1 MPDSKNRKIYDWKT
15 RKYVEPEQLERKKP
29 TISEVAKA
37 IQEEDLL
44 LGAKH
49 NDSVAETTD
58 HIEPVKDKKKT
69 HIKETYKSLTALRQ
83 SAQTKDITQL
93 SDEEIDSAL
102 RQSMAL
108 KQVKEIGLRT
118 YQLVCLFPPQCRN
131 RAPKDLM
138 ERPDLITL
146 LEDFREKIE
155 RCLKIIC
162 KEEYALSNDFNNKG
176 LRIAFKSEQD
186 CHDFIYIHKNFFTQL
201 SGKMYIRDTDTN
213 HTEEYE
219 ITETKKGYLII

>member
-1 MPDSKNRKIYDWKT
+1 MPNSKSRKIYDWKT
-15 RKYVEPEQLERKKP
+15 RTYIDPSEKVVAKP
-29 TISEVAKA
+29 TFSDVKKA
-37 IQEEDLL
+37 IQEEDILANNGSIL
-44 LGAKH
+44 E
-49 NDSVAETTD
+49 ETRPEKAVYKNINELKERNITQLTD
-58 HIEPVKDKKKT
+58 EEVD
-69 HIKETYKSLTALRQ
+69 TALRV
-83 SAQTKDITQL
+83 SLAK
-93 SDEEIDSAL
+93 
-102 RQSMAL
+102 
-108 KQVKEIGLRT
+108 KQAKEMGLRT

-162 KEEYALSNDFNNKG
+162 KDMWGISNDFNNKG
-176 LRIAFKSEQD
+176 LKIAFKSEQD

-201 SGKMYIRDTDTN
+201 NGKLYIRDTDTN

>member
-1 MPDSKNRKIYDWKT
+1 MPDSKTRKIYDWKT
-15 RKYVEPEQLERKKP
+15 RTYIDPNEKVVAKP
-29 TISEVAKA
+29 TLSDVKKA
-37 IQEEDLL
+37 IQEEDILAN
-44 LGAKH
+44 G
-49 NDSVAETTD
+49 DSTPETRPEKMIYKNIDELKERNITQLTD
-58 HIEPVKDKKKT
+58 EEVD
-69 HIKETYKSLTALRQ
+69 TALRI
-83 SAQTKDITQL
+83 SLAK
-93 SDEEIDSAL
+93 
-102 RQSMAL
+102 
-108 KQVKEIGLRT
+108 KQVKEMGLRT

-162 KEEYALSNDFNNKG
+162 KDVWAISNDFNNKG
-176 LRIAFKSEQD
+176 LKIAFKSEQD

-201 SGKMYIRDTDTN
+201 NGKLYIRDTDTN

>member
-1 MPDSKNRKIYDWKT
+1 MPNPNTRKIYDWKT
-15 RKYVEPEQLERKKP
+15 RSYVDPDAVQRKKP
-29 TISEVAKA
+29 SLSEVKKA
-37 IQEEDLL
+37 IQEEDILANS
-44 LGAKH
+44 G
-49 NDSVAETTD
+49 ETQQK
-58 HIEPVKDKKKT
+58 IEEKT
-69 HIKETYKSLTALRQ
+69 VYKNMEEIKQR
-83 SAQTKDITQL
+83 DITQL
-93 SDEEIDSAL
+93 SDDEIDSAL
-102 RQSMAL
+102 RTSIAK
-108 KQVKEIGLRT
+108 KQIKQIGLRT

-138 ERPDLITL
+138 ERPDLITV

-162 KEEYALSNDFNNKG
+162 KEEWAVSNDFNNKG
-176 LRIAFKSEQD
+176 LRIAFKSETD

-201 SGKMYIRDTDTN
+201 NGKLYIRDTDTN

>member
-1 MPDSKNRKIYDWKT
+1 MPDSKTRKIYDWKT
-15 RKYVEPEQLERKKP
+15 RQYVDASEIERKKP
-29 TISEVAKA
+29 TLSDVKKA
-37 IQEEDLL
+37 IQEEDILAN
-44 LGAKH
+44 GGEIQQK
-49 NDSVAETTD
+49 
-58 HIEPVKDKKKT
+58 IEEKT
-69 HIKETYKSLTALRQ
+69 VYKNMEEIKQR
-83 SAQTKDITQL
+83 DITQL
-93 SDEEIDSAL
+93 TDDEIDSAL
-102 RQSMAL
+102 RTSIAK
-108 KQVKEIGLRT
+108 KQIKEMGLRT

-162 KEEYALSNDFNNKG
+162 KDVWAISNDFNNKG
-176 LRIAFKSEQD
+176 LKIAFKSEQD

-201 SGKMYIRDTDTN
+201 NGKLYIRDTDTN

>member
-1 MPDSKNRKIYDWKT
+1 MPDNKKRKIYDWKT
-15 RKYVEPEQLERKKP
+15 RSYVDPDEIKKP
-29 TISEVAKA
+29 KPSFVEVTKA
-37 IQEEDLL
+37 IQEEDAFSLSA
-44 LGAKH
+44 AKIQQE
-49 NDSVAETTD
+49 S
-58 HIEPVKDKKKT
+58 IEQKT
-69 HIKETYKSLTALRQ
+69 IYKNLKEATQKN
-83 SAQTKDITQL
+83 ITQL
-93 SDEEIDSAL
+93 TDDEIDSAL

-108 KQVKEIGLRT
+108 KEVKKMGLRT
-118 YQLVCLFPPQCRN
+118 YQLICLFPPQCRN

-162 KEEYALSNDFNNKG
+162 KEEWAVSNDFNNKG
-176 LRIAFKSEQD
+176 LKIAFKSEQD

-201 SGKMYIRDTDTN
+201 NGKLYIRDTDTN

>member
-1 MPDSKNRKIYDWKT
+1 MPDSKSRKIYDWKT
-15 RKYVEPEQLERKKP
+15 RTYIDPSEKVVLKP
-29 TISEVAKA
+29 TSSDVKKA
-37 IQEEDLL
+37 IQEEDILANN
-44 LGAKH
+44 G
-49 NDSVAETTD
+49 STPETRPEKMVYKNIDELRERNITQLTD
-58 HIEPVKDKKKT
+58 EEVD
-69 HIKETYKSLTALRQ
+69 TALRV
-83 SAQTKDITQL
+83 SLAK
-93 SDEEIDSAL
+93 
-102 RQSMAL
+102 
-108 KQVKEIGLRT
+108 KQVKEMGLRT

-162 KEEYALSNDFNNKG
+162 KDVWAISNDFNNKG
-176 LRIAFKSEQD
+176 LKIAFKSEQD

-201 SGKMYIRDTDTN
+201 NGKLYIRDTDTN

>member
-1 MPDSKNRKIYDWKT
+1 MPDSKTRKIYDWKT
-15 RKYVEPEQLERKKP
+15 RSYVDPDAVQRKKP
-29 TISEVAKA
+29 SLSEVKKA
-37 IQEEDLL
+37 IQEEDILAN
-44 LGAKH
+44 GG
-49 NDSVAETTD
+49 ETQQK
-58 HIEPVKDKKKT
+58 IEEKT
-69 HIKETYKSLTALRQ
+69 VYKNMEEIKQR
-83 SAQTKDITQL
+83 DITQL
-93 SDEEIDSAL
+93 SEDEIDSAL
-102 RQSMAL
+102 RTSIAK
-108 KQVKEIGLRT
+108 KQIKQMGLRT

-138 ERPDLITL
+138 ERPDLITV

-162 KEEYALSNDFNNKG
+162 KEEWAVSNDFNNKG
-176 LRIAFKSEQD
+176 LRIAFKSETD

-201 SGKMYIRDTDTN
+201 NGKLYIRDTDTN

>member
-1 MPDSKNRKIYDWKT
+1 MPNSKTRKIYDWKT
-15 RKYVEPEQLERKKP
+15 RQYVDASEIERKKP
-29 TISEVAKA
+29 TLSDVKQA
-37 IQEEDLL
+37 IQEEDILANS
-44 LGAKH
+44 GEIQQK
-49 NDSVAETTD
+49 
-58 HIEPVKDKKKT
+58 IEEKT
-69 HIKETYKSLTALRQ
+69 VYKNMEEIKQR
-83 SAQTKDITQL
+83 DITQL
-93 SDEEIDSAL
+93 TDDEIDSAL
-102 RQSMAL
+102 RTSITK
-108 KQVKEIGLRT
+108 KQIKEMGLRT

-138 ERPDLITL
+138 ERPDLIKV

-162 KEEYALSNDFNNKG
+162 KEEWAVSNDFNNKG
-176 LRIAFKSEQD
+176 LRIAFKSETD

-201 SGKMYIRDTDTN
+201 NGKLYIRDTDTN

>member
-1 MPDSKNRKIYDWKT
+1 MPNSKTRKIYDWKT
-15 RKYVEPEQLERKKP
+15 RQYVDPSEIERKKP
-29 TISEVAKA
+29 TMADVKQA
-37 IQEEDLL
+37 IQEEDAFSL
-44 LGAKH
+44 
-49 NDSVAETTD
+49 SAEKIQQEP
-58 HIEPVKDKKKT
+58 IEQKT
-69 HIKETYKSLTALRQ
+69 VYKNLKEATQKT
-83 SAQTKDITQL
+83 ITQL
-93 SDEEIDSAL
+93 TDDEIDSAL
-102 RQSMAL
+102 RTSIAK
-108 KQVKEIGLRT
+108 KQIKEMGLRT

-138 ERPDLITL
+138 ERPDLITV

-162 KEEYALSNDFNNKG
+162 REEWAVSNDFNNKG

-201 SGKMYIRDTDTN
+201 NGKLYIRDTDTN